1 MVKVRT
7 VDANWRIRDRGGF
20 TLLELMVNVAIIGVL
35 AAIAVPAYIS
45 FRDKAKIAQA
55 KSDLRNIQLAI
66 EQLANDTNKWPGP
79 SDVGVTTGKQVWDLN
94 SDDAGLA
101 QGSKKFSNWKGP
113 YMQSVSKDPWGT
125 NYFFDGNYTVGGTK
139 YAVIGSFGPNQCC
152 QNTYDSD
159 DIIVKLTQ

>member
-7 VDANWRIRDRGGF
+7 VDAKWRIRDRGGF

-79 SDVGVTTGKQVWDLN
+79 KDVGSTGGQVVTDLN
-94 SDDAGLA
+94 SDKAGLVQA
-101 QGSKKFSNWKGP
+101 TNQFPNWKGP
-113 YMQSVSKDPWGT
+113 YMSSVPKDPCGID
-125 NYFFDGNYTVGGTK
+125 YFFDPSYGPGAQKQTML
-139 YAVIGSFGPNQCC
+139 GSSGPNKIRG
-152 QNTYDSD
+152 DSD
-159 DIIVKLTQ
+159 DVLLTVQ